1 MKYPGFIKVAY
12 RELGISYRNPSVRN
26 LMLVV
31 PVVVFFLLAFIYIE
45 GALRKIPVAVYDQD
59 NTKLSRTLVEFIN
72 SSPSMEVTYY
82 LNSEDDIQ
90 NFFLKHKEKAIF
102 RIPHGMEKDV
112 LKGKSTRIITYT
124 NSSNIVF
131 GNILLREAYT
141 IVGTMSAGAT
151 IERLIASGLTEKQAM
166 NLAVPINVDAKPLFN
181 PIYNYLYYLVP
192 GLMTVLL
199 QMIVFFIATRSVN
212 SEYTNKTFVRL
223 IEVSNG
229 KAINIIAG
237 KALIYLAY
245 GLAISL
251 FIGVL
256 FVVFGIPFRDKEF
269 ELLVLFSVFI
279 LSNIMLGMMLSAA
292 LDDELLAL
300 DIAFFYN
307 SPAFV
312 FSGFTF
318 PMFGMPFFDSV
329 YAQII
334 PYTHFLYGFFK
345 VYQIGAPFEMIRP
358 EIMALLIFMFTGFVA
373 TWVALKIRMKQN
385 TSSNIAV
392 AEAYD

>member
-31 PVVVFFLLAFIYIE
+31 PVVVFIILAFIYIE
-45 GALRKIPVAVYDQD
+45 GALRKIPVAVFDED
-59 NTKLSRTLVEFIN
+59 NSKLSRTLVEFIN
-72 SSPSMEVTYY
+72 SSPSMKVTYY
-82 LNSEDDIQ
+82 ISSQDELDD
-90 NFFLKHKEKAIF
+90 FFLNHDEHAIF
-102 RIPHGMEKDV
+102 RIPRGMERDV
-112 LKGKSTRIITYT
+112 VKGKNTRVVAYT

-141 IVGTMSAGAT
+141 IVGTVSAGAT
-151 IERLIASGLTEKQAM
+151 IERLVSSGLTKEQAM
-166 NLAVPINVDAKPLFN
+166 NLAVPVNVDSKPLFN

-212 SEYTNKTFVRL
+212 SEYSKGTFGKL

-229 KAINIIAG
+229 KAINIIVG
-237 KALIYLAY
+237 KALIYLAH

-251 FIGVL
+251 FIGLL
-256 FVVFGIPFRDKEF
+256 FVAFGIPFRDKEF
-269 ELLVLFSVFI
+269 ELVVLFSVFI
-279 LSNIMLGMMLSAA
+279 LSNIMLGMMLSVT

-329 YAQII
+329 YAQFI

-345 VYQIGAPFEMIRP
+345 VYQIGAPFEKITP
-358 EIMALLIFMFTGFVA
+358 EIVALLIFMITGLI
-373 TWVALKIRMKQN
+373 TSWVALRIRIKQY
-385 TSSNIAV
+385 SPDKAIL